1 MEPNVEKC
9 IKNNIHNRSATDIQK
24 AVKEWKVAPLHYVKI
39 DYTYLFKKDEPAEAV
54 ESNINDD
61 GADTAVENEN
71 VEENATSNV
80 AEGESQTVIYIY

>member
-1 MEPNVEKC
+1 MEPNVEEC
-9 IKNNIHNRSATDIQK
+9 IKNNIHNRSAADIQK
-24 AVKEWKVAPLHYVKI
+24 ALKEWKVAPLHYVKI
-39 DYTYLFKKDEPAEAV
+39 DYTYLFKKDEPAAAV

-71 VEENATSNV
+71 VEQNATSNV